1 MSGACK
7 ACGETDDRL
16 VSGGFCVDRIACHW
30 RAALTRALTAQ
41 AWGVAVVRMEF
52 FRVNWPDFE
61 GKPDA
66 HFADRMYPAPAD
78 LAREILG
85 DG

>member
-16 VSGGFCVDRIACHW
+16 VSGGFCVDRISCHW
-30 RAALTRALTAQ
+30 RVALTRALTAQ
-41 AWGVAVVRMEF
+41 AWAVACAMMLCAKPKHGYQAAVV
-52 FRVNWPDFE
+52 
-61 GKPDA
+61 A
-66 HFADRMYPAPAD
+66 ALPAPAD

-85 DG
+85 GG